1 MRERDYYRQTHA
13 PAGTDEFCLEHDV
26 SVAYETHIQRWISTL
41 IDNPRSLSQED
52 FLQFIHHMEFQKLRV
67 PTEHDRAKERIR
79 QFAEA
84 LHMDQPDFPRGRVG
98 DFFKVQIHDTYRFNF
113 MKDLSEAGT
122 YRRLFYRMV
131 WDVCRADD
139 RGLFVTTDNPV
150 IVLNP
155 CFPPPLSPPVNLAG
169 SMVLYPLT
177 PSWCLQLRHPEVI
190 QQPQLHPM
198 MVVPD
203 MPVHTDQIE
212 IRHGIP
218 LSKDDVDTVNFSLAL
233 SAKRFVAAS
242 DTEPLKKLQIE
253 LAQNIKGQLCITQ

>member
-155 CFPPPLSPPVNLAG
+155 CFPPPMTWLG
-169 SMVLYPLT
+169 SMVGLRRASTIHPGGTLAPNRCAT
-177 PSWCLQLRHPEVI
+177 SIVPSVTGVE
-190 QQPQLHPM
+190 
-198 MVVPD
+198 D
-203 MPVHTDQIE
+203 MSMANPGVFSP
-212 IRHGIP
+212 GI
-218 LSKDDVDTVNFSLAL
+218 
-233 SAKRFVAAS
+233 
-242 DTEPLKKLQIE
+242 
-253 LAQNIKGQLCITQ
+253 